1 MKKKIAMLLATASL
15 LTLFTGCS
23 NKTST
28 SGSPADSIAPS
39 SSSAATEP
47 APVTIRALFTSAEA
61 LETAKIVGQ
70 MYKEI
75 EERSEGKI
83 KFEIT
88 YNASTVFAGES
99 EILSMVR
106 NGSADIANVSPT
118 YFNAYAD
125 EIDVTSWPYVFESS
139 QHIFNYFNS
148 DVAEELVGKI
158 ESGAGVHMITPAY
171 MGVRNL
177 STKETPVRTPA
188 DLSGLKIRCM
198 DSNIYVAGTEAMGAT
213 AVPIPYSELYFSLQT
228 NVADGQENQM
238 STINESKVYE
248 VQKYI
253 SKTAHLY
260 AINLFVA
267 NADFWSKL
275 DPSYQQIITDVMK
288 DYMENIY
295 REKVDEIDAEYEQG
309 FIDYGVTIIDD
320 VDTKAFVDQCGSAF
334 KDRYSD
340 KPSWLALYDQIKS
353 VA

>member
-1 MKKKIAMLLATASL
+1 MKKKIAMSLAVALLVTIFA
-15 LTLFTGCS
+15 GCS
-23 NKTST
+23 GKPST
-28 SGSPADSIAPS
+28 SEPPTTSNKPGESTV
-39 SSSAATEP
+39 TEP
-47 APVTIRALFTSAEA
+47 NPVTIRALFTSAET

-70 MYKEI
+70 MYKAI
-75 EERSEGKI
+75 EEKSEGKI

-99 EILSMVR
+99 ELLSMVR
-106 NGSADIANVSPT
+106 NGSADIANISPT

-139 QHIFNYFNS
+139 QHIFDYFNS
-148 DVAEELVGKI
+148 DIAKELVGKI

-177 STKETPVRTPA
+177 STKATPVRTPA
-188 DLSGLKIRCM
+188 DLKGLKIRCM

-248 VQKYI
+248 VQSYI
-253 SKTAHLY
+253 CKTAHLY

-267 NADFWSKL
+267 NADFWNKL
-275 DPSYQQIITDVMK
+275 DPSYQQIITEVMK

-295 REKVDEIDAEYEQG
+295 REKVDEIDAEYEKG
-309 FIDYGVTIIDD
+309 FVDYGVTIIDD
-320 VDTKAFVDQCGSAF
+320 VDTKAFVDQCGSVF

-340 KPSWLALYDQIKS
+340 KANWLALYDQIKS